1 MENNEVALCP
11 IAGYSILT
19 GPEALKWLVD
29 GNMISIGGSVEYK
42 LDSKTGKLF
51 RHVMFGD
58 DVESNIELGHVVLR
72 SWYAKHPFDVR
83 KLMKEQPNEWVGAFF
98 SENFVDD
105 HRLMRI
111 GFSAE
116 LMSAIALPFDNLQ
129 NFIGFTGP
137 FERVTAFE
145 LDHSFSLDDVPKS
158 YIAQCT
164 NTLIH
169 SEE

>member
-1 MENNEVALCP
+1 MENNEVTLCP
-11 IAGYSILT
+11 MEGYNILT
-19 GPEALKWLVD
+19 GPEALKWLVG

-42 LDSKTGKLF
+42 LDFKTGKLF

-58 DVESNIELGHVVLR
+58 DIESNIELGHVVLR

-98 SENFVDD
+98 SENLVDD
-105 HRLMRI
+105 NRLMRI
-111 GFSAE
+111 GFSTE
-116 LMSAIALPFDNLQ
+116 LMSAIALPFDSHQ
-129 NFIGFTGP
+129 NIIGFTGP

-145 LDHSFSLDDVPKS
+145 LDQSFSLDDVPKFKNT
-158 YIAQCT
+158 QCT

-169 SEE
+169 SEG